1 MYYKTGMWKST
12 LVYAVLLWLPTEL
25 KGAEAELE
33 AQTHNLT
40 EARERWNDEGRSY
53 NTLCIHTFRS

>member
-1 MYYKTGMWKST
+1 ME
-12 LVYAVLLWLPTEL
+12 VYFSLWRSSMAPTEL

-40 EARERWNDEGRSY
+40 EARERWNAEGRPK
-53 NTLCIHTFRS
+53 HTVHIFRS

>member
-1 MYYKTGMWKST
+1 MYYKSGPWKST
-12 LVYAVLLWLPTEL
+12 LVCAVLWLPTEL

-40 EARERWNDEGRSY
+40 EARERWSDEGRPK
-53 NTLCIHTFRS
+53 HTVHIFSS